1 MLVSG
6 PRGQGEVAVS
16 AYWVGA
22 VGQWE
27 GLSGDSARGVGLLW

>member
-16 AYWVGA
+16 AYWVGV
-22 VGQWE
+22 VGQGVE
-27 GLSGDSARGVGLLW
+27 RSGDSGRGVGLLW

>member
-1 MLVSG
+1 MLVLG

-22 VGQWE
+22 VGQ
-27 GLSGDSARGVGLLW
+27 GADLSIATS